1 MQLSGTF
8 YGAIL
13 KMKPKG
19 ISIEK
24 GIWKRVLILTAAL
37 LACILLCAALQTERE
52 PLLENEGREFAVARV
67 TQVLVDNQESGGVYI
82 GSQTVELE
90 LLSGAHAGTHIEAES
105 SSAYLYGV
113 HCTQGMKVVAI
124 VSESDGDLIGSV
136 YGFYREPVLLAMVA
150 LFLLTI
156 VCIGGRRGLYSV
168 IGLAFTF
175 ACIFWFFLPM
185 VYRGYSPVAA
195 AIVVVIATTLVTMYL
210 VGGFTVKATAAV
222 IGTVMGVL
230 VAGILAYVFGKLAH
244 VSGYNVSDIESL
256 IYIQEQLDIQ
266 VGQLLF
272 AGILIAALGAV
283 MDVSMSISST
293 LQELHDKNPQLNAR
307 QLFRSG
313 MTVGRDMMGT
323 MSNTLI
329 LAFTGGSI
337 NTLVLFYAYAYSR
350 LQVIN
355 MFDIAIE
362 IIQGISASMGVVL
375 TVPFVSLVG
384 AWMIARQSDKSR
396 QTHSP
401 AE

>member
-1 MQLSGTF
+1 
-8 YGAIL
+8 
-13 KMKPKG
+13 MKYRKFT
-19 ISIEK
+19 IEK
-24 GIWKRVLILTAAL
+24 GIWKRLAVLAIAILT
-37 LACILLCAALQTERE
+37 CIILHTVSQVERH
-52 PLLENEGREFAVARV
+52 PLLENEGREFVTARV

-82 GSQTVELE
+82 GDQTVQLE
-90 LLSGAHAGTHIEAES
+90 LLSGAHKGTSVEAES

-124 VSESDGDLIGSV
+124 ISESGGELVGSV
-136 YGFYREPVLLAMVA
+136 YGFYREPVLLAMIA

-156 VCIGGRRGLYSV
+156 VLIGGRRGLYSV
-168 IGLAFTF
+168 IGLVFTF
-175 ACIFWFFLPM
+175 VCIFWFFLPM
-185 VYRGYSPVAA
+185 VYRGYSPVVA
-195 AIVVVIATTLVTMYL
+195 AIIVVIATTLVTMYL

-230 VAGILAYVFGKLAH
+230 VAGVFAYIFGKLAH
-244 VSGYNVSDIESL
+244 VTGYNVSDIESL

-283 MDVSMSISST
+283 MDVSMSIAST

-307 QLFRSG
+307 QLFHSG
-313 MTVGRDMMGT
+313 MTVGHDMMGT

-350 LQVIN
+350 LQVVN

-362 IIQGISASMGVVL
+362 IIQGVSASMGVVL
-375 TVPFVSLVG
+375 TVPFVSLIG
-384 AWMIARQSDKSR
+384 AWMIVHQANEAK
-396 QTHSP
+396 
-401 AE
+401 